1 MSDEQSDADAL
12 ARVEDSNHSR
22 ILGLPQALV
31 ASLTG
36 FDDPRRKWR
45 RWFSEFMG
53 TFLLV
58 SVAAGAGMMNERF
71 DGAIGRDAA
80 VIAPGL
86 MVMAMIM
93 FMGKVSGA
101 HFNPVVSIG
110 FALRGDFPWHRVPPY
125 VISQLLGAL
134 AAAAFLQVVIDTS
147 AAAGSTYP
155 APGATAW
162 SAFLMEVMLTFGL
175 ISVILGTAS
184 GAQNIGIIGALGV
197 GGYIALAG
205 LWASPLSGASM
216 NPFRTLGPDVLS
228 GDYASVWV
236 YIAGP
241 LLGAVLAVGAAWL
254 LRGPGGGKSGSLT
267 AQGVI
272 HPLIARPDKE

>member
-1 MSDEQSDADAL
+1 MSESHSDEEKLEAEEYSAR
-12 ARVEDSNHSR
+12 ARVF
-22 ILGLPQALV
+22 GLPKAMV
-31 ASLTG
+31 ARLTG
-36 FDDPRRKWR
+36 FDDPNQKWR

-58 SVAAGAGMMNERF
+58 AVAAGAGMVNQRF
-71 DGAIGRDAA
+71 DDSVGRVAA

-101 HFNPVVSIG
+101 HFNPVVSIA

-125 VISQLLGAL
+125 LIAQLLGAL
-134 AAAAFLQVVIDTS
+134 TAAAFLQVVIDTS

-155 APGATAW
+155 GAGVSTW
-162 SAFLMEVMLTFGL
+162 SAILMEALLTFGL
-175 ISVILGTAS
+175 LSVILGTAS

-205 LWASPLSGASM
+205 LWASPFTGASM
-216 NPFRTLGPDVLS
+216 NPFRTLGPDVVAWDFS
-228 GDYASVWV
+228 SYWV
-236 YIAGP
+236 YVIGP
-241 LLGAVLAVGAAWL
+241 LMGGLLAVGAAWL

-272 HPLIARPDKE
+272 HPIIAKPEKE

>member
-1 MSDEQSDADAL
+1 MTSEQSDDDSL
-12 ARVEDSNHSR
+12 ARAEDTNLSR

-71 DGAIGRDAA
+71 DGAIGRVAA
-80 VIAPGL
+80 VVAPGL

-134 AAAAFLQVVIDTS
+134 AAAAFLQVVIGTS

-155 APGATAW
+155 GPSVSAG
-162 SAFLMEVMLTFGL
+162 SAFLLEALLTFGL
-175 ISVILGTAS
+175 VSVILGTAS

-216 NPFRTLGPDVLS
+216 NPFRTLGPDVVS
-228 GDYASVWV
+228 GDYTALWV
-236 YIAGP
+236 YFAGP

-254 LRGPGGGKSGSLT
+254 LRGPGGGKAGSLT

-272 HPLIARPDKE
+272 HPVIARPDKE